1 MNGNQI
7 KAHMPPK
14 LRQCMSDVKYEILKQ
29 INVKNDR
36 NADSQSLSELKP
48 ISDVCSNWCDNI
60 HVIRHAGGE
69 IDGRPYLN
77 CLEAFQNSAEMGCKA
92 LEADLQ
98 LTTDDH
104 VVLLHDMKSAFD
116 IEQDESVKLADTE
129 TMFMNRK
136 IAGKYTPM
144 NIESLVEF
152 MKEYPDIY
160 IITDC
165 KQQSMSEVLS
175 QIVATVKR
183 ESEKEQEH
191 ILSHMVIQLYHYE
204 DCDIVQQI
212 YQFPNMI
219 FTLYDS
225 GLYIWNAERIVKHC
239 IRNKIGV
246 VTMPYG
252 FIRNKH
258 VLDLFNRFNI
268 RVFVHTINVSDNTD
282 IYCKAGVW
290 GIYSDNMTE
299 WNASKKDI

>member
-1 MNGNQI
+1 MVCSI
-7 KAHMPPK
+7 KRI
-14 LRQCMSDVKYEILKQ
+14 LSDIKYDVLKYF
-29 INVKNDR
+29 NVREDR
-36 NADSQSLSELKP
+36 KADSES
-48 ISDVCSNWCDNI
+48 ISDFVSLEPEYYRWCDNI

-69 IDGRPYLN
+69 IDGRSYLN
-77 CLEAFQNSAEMGCKA
+77 CLEAFRNSAEMGCKA
-92 LEADLQ
+92 LEADFQ

-116 IEQDESVKLADTE
+116 IEQDERVKLADTE

-191 ILSHMVIQLYHYE
+191 ILSRMVIQLYHYE
-204 DCDIVQQI
+204 DCDMVQQI
-212 YQFPNMI
+212 YQFHNMI

-258 VLDLFNRFNI
+258 VLDLFNKYNI
-268 RVFVHTINVSDNTD
+268 RVFVHTINIRDNTD
-282 IYCKAGVW
+282 IYSKAGVW
-290 GIYSDNMTE
+290 GIYSDDMIE
-299 WNASKKDI
+299 WNANKKDI